1 MKKLIYYMISI
12 KKIILNTLKIAI
24 GLVVFFVLAV
34 VTSVWLINKP
44 STQDKVLKYATEML
58 AEKLNTKVEIDSIC
72 IGFFREDIQLYG
84 LRVDDQQQR
93 RMLELQSLS
102 AEFRILPII
111 LHQEVNLEE
120 INVKGLH
127 AYLYKPS
134 PDEPANFQ
142 FVIDAFQT
150 QKKKKENEPE
160 AVKKPKK
167 KMSVDLNK
175 ATIEDIQVTF
185 NEKRFSLGSLHYQKG
200 WRGKQSGEIRKVEA
214 TWVHIKKK
222 DSTHVDNKL
231 IVDAITYEGKK
242 DRHTIAIDSVRWS
255 TNNHKPHK
263 RTGKPKR
270 GWFDDG
276 HMNVVA
282 HLKINVHHADKDSIC
297 GTLAECDANDRAS
310 GLHITDFHA
319 QFKHIKGKVY
329 VHDATVCMKN
339 TKLTFEKGEIQL
351 PSKKKGIPFLF
362 STSDIT
368 GTTLLTDISKPFAP
382 VLVGFKQP
390 LWLSTKFSGTDS
402 NLVFNDVIVKT
413 PDNNLHIKAV
423 GGIEGLKDKY
433 KLNVHFKVLKMT
445 TYPATVERII
455 NQFPVKKFM
464 MKQLRSLGTIYY
476 TGSFNVLWK
485 REEFRGL
492 LNTRVGHLS
501 FSFAL
506 DEKNKYLIGNINTS
520 SLDLGKAMDY
530 PDVGEIAC
538 RASFRFDIS
547 KPRTAQMRR
556 IKGGKL
562 PIGQIDAVVLKAK
575 YKFISASDIVA
586 HIVSDGAIAEGKL
599 SMSGK
604 VADLACSFTFTN
616 TDEMKKT
623 KIKPGIHFNL
633 FGKKRTDEEIA
644 EREAQKAE
652 KAMQKADQKAQKERE
667 KAERKAQKEQQ
678 KAERKAEKEQQK
690 AEKARLKAE
699 RKAEKARLK
708 AEKKAQKEQQ
718 NAN

>member
-1 MKKLIYYMISI
+1 MISV
-12 KKIILNTLKIAI
+12 KKIILNTLKVVV
-24 GLVVFFVLAV
+24 GLVVFFILLV

-44 STQDKVLKYATEML
+44 STQDKILKYATDML
-58 AEKLNTKVEIDSIC
+58 AEKLNTKVEIDSIRV
-72 IGFFREDIQLYG
+72 GFFREDIRLYG

-93 RMLELQSLS
+93 KMLELQYLS
-102 AEFRILPII
+102 AEFRILPIL
-111 LHQEVNLEE
+111 LHQEINLKEV
-120 INVKGLH
+120 NVKGLH
-127 AYLYKPS
+127 AHLYKPS

-142 FVIDAFQT
+142 FVIDAFQSP
-150 QKKKKENEPE
+150 KKEKTTDTT
-160 AVKKPKK
+160 KKPKK
-167 KMSVDLNK
+167 KLSLDLST
-175 ATIEDIQVTF
+175 ATIEDVQVTF
-185 NEKRFSLGSLHYQKG
+185 NEKRYSLGSLKYQKG
-200 WRGKQSGEIRKVEA
+200 WLGKQSGQIRQLEA
-214 TWVHIKKK
+214 EWVHVKKK
-222 DSTHVDNKL
+222 DSTHVDNRL
-231 IVDAITYEGKK
+231 VVDAITYEGIN
-242 DRHTIAIDSVRWS
+242 DNHSIAIDSVRWS

-282 HLKINVHHADKDSIC
+282 HLKINVHHADKDSVC
-297 GTLAECDANDRAS
+297 GMLAECDANDLAS
-310 GLHITDFHA
+310 GLHITDLHA
-319 QFKHIKGKVY
+319 QFKHIDGKIY

-339 TKLTFEKGEIQL
+339 TKLTFKKGEIQL
-351 PSKKKGIPFLF
+351 PKKKKGIPFLF

-402 NLVFNDVIVKT
+402 NLVFRDVIVKT

-445 TYPATVERII
+445 TYPATVEHII

-464 MKQLRSLGTIYY
+464 MKQLRSLGSIFY

-501 FSFAL
+501 FWFAL
-506 DEKNKYLIGNINTS
+506 DEKNKYLHGNIHTPA
-520 SLDLGKAMDY
+520 LELGKAMDY
-530 PDVGEIAC
+530 PDIGTVAC
-538 RASFRFDIS
+538 RAGFRFDIS

-562 PIGQIDAVVLKAK
+562 PIGQVDAIVYKAK
-575 YKFISASDIVA
+575 YKFISASNIAA
-586 HIVSDGAIAEGKL
+586 HIVSDGAVAEGRINMKGKL
-599 SMSGK
+599 
-604 VADLACSFTFTN
+604 ADILCSFTFTN

-633 FGKKRTDEEIA
+633 FGKKMSDEERA
-644 EREAQKAE
+644 ERDAQKEQRKAE
-652 KAMQKADQKAQKERE
+652 KA
-667 KAERKAQKEQQ
+667 QQ
-678 KAERKAEKEQQK
+678 KAERKAEKARQKEERRKEKELRKQQK
-690 AEKARLKAE
+690 AEAKAQA
-699 RKAEKARLK
+699 KAEKALRK
-708 AEKKAQKEQQ
+708 QQKG
-718 NAN
+718 N

>member
-1 MKKLIYYMISI
+1 MKKLIYHMISV
-12 KKIILNTLKIAI
+12 KKIFLNTLKVAVGI
-24 GLVVFFVLAV
+24 VVFFILAV

-44 STQDKVLKYATEML
+44 STQNRVLKYATEML
-58 AEKLNTKVEIDSIC
+58 AEKLNTKVEIDSIR
-72 IGFFREDIQLYG
+72 IGFFREDIRLHG
-84 LRVDDQQQR
+84 LRVDDQQHR

-111 LHQEVNLEE
+111 LHQEINLKE

-134 PDEPANFQ
+134 PEEPANFQ
-142 FVIDAFQT
+142 FVIDAFQS
-150 QKKKKENEPE
+150 QKNKKEKESD
-160 AVKKPKK
+160 ASKKPKK
-167 KMSVDLNK
+167 KLSVDLNK

-185 NEKRFSLGSLHYQKG
+185 NEKRFSLGSLNYQKG
-200 WRGKQSGEIRKVEA
+200 WQGKQSGEIHKVEA

-231 IVDAITYEGKK
+231 IVDAITYEGKN

-297 GTLAECDANDRAS
+297 GTLAECDANDLAS

-339 TKLTFEKGEIQL
+339 TKLTFKKGEIQL
-351 PSKKKGIPFLF
+351 PSKKKGVPFLF

-402 NLVFNDVIVKT
+402 NLVFRDVIVKT

-433 KLNVHFKVLKMT
+433 KLNVHFKVLKMAT
-445 TYPATVERII
+445 NPATVERII

-464 MKQLRSLGTIYY
+464 MKQLRSLGSIYY

-492 LNTRVGHLS
+492 LNSRLGHLS
-501 FSFAL
+501 FWFAL
-506 DEKNKYLIGNINTS
+506 DEKNKYLLGNINTPS
-520 SLDLGKAMDY
+520 FELGKAMDY
-530 PDVGEIAC
+530 PDIGTIAC
-538 RASFRFDIS
+538 RAGFRFDIS

-556 IKGGKL
+556 VKGGKL
-562 PIGQIDAVVLKAK
+562 PIGQVDAIVYKAK
-575 YKFISASDIVA
+575 YKFISASNIAA
-586 HIVSDGAIAEGKL
+586 HIVSDGAVAEGRINMKGKL
-599 SMSGK
+599 
-604 VADLACSFTFTN
+604 ADILCSFTFTN

-633 FGKKRTDEEIA
+633 FGKKMSDEERA
-644 EREAQKAE
+644 ER
-652 KAMQKADQKAQKERE
+652 DAQKEQRKTE
-667 KAERKAQKEQQ
+667 IAQQKAERKAEKARQ

-690 AEKARLKAE
+690 AEKTRLKAE
-699 RKAEKARLK
+699 RKAEKERLK
-708 AEKKAQKEQQ
+708 AERKAQKEQQ
-718 NAN
+718 KAN